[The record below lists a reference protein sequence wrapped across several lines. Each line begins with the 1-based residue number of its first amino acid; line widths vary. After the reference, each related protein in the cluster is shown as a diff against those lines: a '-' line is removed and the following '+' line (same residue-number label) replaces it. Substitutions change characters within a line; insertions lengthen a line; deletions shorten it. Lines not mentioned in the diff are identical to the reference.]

1 MSLKKTIYV
10 FTSSFPCDAGGETYL
25 WDELLYLAKAFDAVY
40 FLPQNGTV
48 SIKSLPENCFVIPP
62 PIIKNQKSTF
72 SIFFQAI
79 KWVFSDFN
87 LLVRKKLVSNLF
99 IYNY

>member
-10 FTSSFPCDAGGETYL
+10 FTSSFPCDEHGETYL
-25 WDELLYLAKAFDAVY
+25 WDELLYLAKAFDTVY

-62 PIIKNQKSTF
+62 PIINKQKL
-72 SIFFQAI
+72 SISFA
-79 KWVFSDFN
+79 KS
-87 LLVRKKLVSNLF
+87 
-99 IYNY
+99 Y